1 MQHWGHARQDD
12 TSRLSIFKLAEV
24 ATSKSQLKVGID
36 LYKKQK
42 MTVREFESQLRD
54 KFGRRASKSS
64 YEAWRSLMHH
74 LDKFAE
80 VCERNDIDFTQL
92 DREQKND
99 MGKKLRK
106 MQVTLL
112 KNEENRCGR

>member
-1 MQHWGHARQDD
+1 MLDRM
-12 TSRLSIFKLAEV
+12 TRRVLSIFKLAEV

-42 MTVREFESQLRD
+42 MTVLEFESQLRD

-80 VCERNDIDFTQL
+80 VLRAKRYRL
-92 DREQKND
+92 HSADREQKND
-99 MGKKLRK
+99 MEKSYA
-106 MQVTLL
+106 
-112 KNEENRCGR
+112 RCRSHC